1 MNNIIN
7 QHVLTPEQ
15 TELAEAKTNLSNA
28 LAEVKQEMSDI
39 ENYLQQLH
47 GESFCDFIH
56 KLLEHKE
63 DVQNYLSAA
72 RNYMAA
78 YSITRQRLI
87 SFADDEDIYFI
98 PRLLNPALLSLERI
112 MEILEKE
119 KDGVLRYKDQVSSE
133 TIKDVFACYYFFSSY
148 QIEIDA
154 IEHEYDKL
162 YDAIYCCKDEV
173 YGNRASLEFSR
184 IISVGDIFNIDS
196 MQLVKL
202 QPIEFKLHAS
212 VEINSRRIILSP
224 FSQVDNISIDNLKTS
239 ILQNIRKIIPDL
251 TEEEFTDQVHLA
263 KYIHHKRLLHH
274 QSNSIMAG
282 YYQLHQLEEI
292 KQTLLAAKTGV
303 KRGPKR
309 CTCFDDIDKEMLRE
323 VYQQV
328 YQQEKSVVK
337 KHDEFAAL
345 FLIGMAR
352 DNPMYLDRK
361 MAECHRVLSELF
373 KNIHFCLRTI
383 QRHWRQYISNA
394 AKHIQTWKDSVK
406 RIIMQLSVHNLYFQV
421 N

>member
-28 LAEVKQEMSDI
+28 LAEVKQEMHDV
-39 ENYLQQLH
+39 EEFLQQLR
-47 GESFCDFIH
+47 GAPFCEFIH
-56 KLLEHKE
+56 KVLEHKT
-63 DVQNYLSAA
+63 DLQNYLSAA
-72 RNYMAA
+72 KDYMIA
-78 YSITRQRLI
+78 YSCTRQRLI

-98 PRLLNPALLSLERI
+98 PHLLNPARLSIERI
-112 MEILEKE
+112 MEILNKE
-119 KDGVLRYKDQVSSE
+119 KDGVLKYKDQISPQ
-133 TIKDVFACYYFFSSY
+133 TIDDVFACYYFFSTY
-148 QIEIDA
+148 QAELEGINK
-154 IEHEYDKL
+154 EYYKL
-162 YDAIYCCKDEV
+162 YDAVYHSTDEG
-173 YGNRASLEFSR
+173 YAKRAKSETASLFDVYATKIWEILDFEVR
-184 IISVGDIFNIDS
+184 PKAR
-196 MQLVKL
+196 LKR
-202 QPIEFKLHAS
+202 IEFQFPSPRK
-212 VEINSRRIILSP
+212 IN
-224 FSQVDNISIDNLKTS
+224 NKSIDNLKIS
-239 ILQNIRKIIPDL
+239 ILQTVQQIAPDL

-292 KQTLLAAKTGV
+292 KQTLLATKTGV

-361 MAECHRVLSELF
+361 MAECHRVLSGLF

-383 QRHWRQYISNA
+383 QRRWREYISSTA
-394 AKHIQTWKDSVK
+394 EHIQTWKDSVK
-406 RIIMQLSVHNLYFQV
+406 RIIQQLSMYNLYFQV

>member
-28 LAEVKQEMSDI
+28 LAEVKQEMHDV
-39 ENYLQQLH
+39 EEFLQQLR
-47 GESFCDFIH
+47 GAPFCEFIH

-63 DVQNYLSAA
+63 DLQNYLSAA
-72 RNYMAA
+72 KDYMIA
-78 YSITRQRLI
+78 YSCTRQRLI

-98 PRLLNPALLSLERI
+98 PHLLNPARLSIERI
-112 MEILEKE
+112 MEILNKE
-119 KDGVLRYKDQVSSE
+119 KDGVLKYKDQVSPQ
-133 TIKDVFACYYFFSSY
+133 TINDVFACYYFFSTY
-148 QIEIDA
+148 QAELEGINK
-154 IEHEYDKL
+154 EYYKL
-162 YDAIYCCKDEV
+162 YDAVYHSTDEG
-173 YGNRASLEFSR
+173 YAKRAKSETASLFDVYATKIWEILDFEVR
-184 IISVGDIFNIDS
+184 PKAR
-196 MQLVKL
+196 LKR
-202 QPIEFKLHAS
+202 IEFQFPS
-212 VEINSRRIILSP
+212 PRQIN
-224 FSQVDNISIDNLKTS
+224 NKSIDNLKVS
-239 ILQNIRKIIPDL
+239 ILQTVQQIAPDL

-292 KQTLLAAKTGV
+292 KQTLLAATTGV

-361 MAECHRVLSELF
+361 MAECHRVLSGLF

-383 QRHWRQYISNA
+383 QRRWREYISNTA
-394 AKHIQTWKDSVK
+394 EHIQTWKDSVK
-406 RIIMQLSVHNLYFQV
+406 RIIQQLSMYNLYFQV

>member
-28 LAEVKQEMSDI
+28 LAEVKQEMHDV
-39 ENYLQQLH
+39 EEFLQQLR
-47 GESFCDFIH
+47 GAPFCDFIH
-56 KLLEHKE
+56 KVLEHKT
-63 DVQNYLSAA
+63 DLQNYLSAA
-72 RNYMAA
+72 KDYMIA
-78 YSITRQRLI
+78 YSCTRQRLI

-98 PRLLNPALLSLERI
+98 PHLLNPARLSIERI
-112 MEILEKE
+112 MEILNKE
-119 KDGVLRYKDQVSSE
+119 KDGVLKYKDQISPQ
-133 TIKDVFACYYFFSSY
+133 TINDVFACYYFFSTY
-148 QIEIDA
+148 QAELEGINK
-154 IEHEYDKL
+154 EYYKL
-162 YDAIYCCKDEV
+162 YDAVYHSTDEG
-173 YGNRASLEFSR
+173 YAKRAKSETASLFDVYATKIWEILDFEVR
-184 IISVGDIFNIDS
+184 PKTR
-196 MQLVKL
+196 LKR
-202 QPIEFKLHAS
+202 IEFQFPSPRK
-212 VEINSRRIILSP
+212 IN
-224 FSQVDNISIDNLKTS
+224 NKSIDNLKVS
-239 ILQNIRKIIPDL
+239 ILQTVQKIAPDL

-361 MAECHRVLSELF
+361 MAECHRVLSGLF

-383 QRHWRQYISNA
+383 QRRWREYISSTA
-394 AKHIQTWKDSVK
+394 EHIQTWKDSVK
-406 RIIMQLSVHNLYFQV
+406 RIILQLSVHNLYFQV

>member
-28 LAEVKQEMSDI
+28 LAEVKQEMHDV
-39 ENYLQQLH
+39 EEFLQQLR
-47 GESFCDFIH
+47 GAPFCEFIH
-56 KLLEHKE
+56 KLLEHKT
-63 DVQNYLSAA
+63 DLQNYLSAA
-72 RNYMAA
+72 KDYMIA
-78 YSITRQRLI
+78 YSCTRQRLI

-98 PRLLNPALLSLERI
+98 PHLLNPARLSIERI
-112 MEILEKE
+112 MEILNKE
-119 KDGVLRYKDQVSSE
+119 KDGVLKYKDQVSPQ
-133 TIKDVFACYYFFSSY
+133 TINDVFACYYFFSTY
-148 QIEIDA
+148 QAELEGINK
-154 IEHEYDKL
+154 EYYKL
-162 YDAIYCCKDEV
+162 YDAVYHSTDEG
-173 YGNRASLEFSR
+173 YAKRAKSETASLFDVYATKIWEILDFEVR
-184 IISVGDIFNIDS
+184 PKAR
-196 MQLVKL
+196 LKR
-202 QPIEFKLHAS
+202 IEFQFPS
-212 VEINSRRIILSP
+212 PRQIN
-224 FSQVDNISIDNLKTS
+224 NKSIDNLKVS
-239 ILQNIRKIIPDL
+239 ILQTVQKIAPDL

-282 YYQLHQLEEI
+282 YYQLHHLEEI

-337 KHDEFAAL
+337 KHDEFSAL

-361 MAECHRVLSELF
+361 MAECHRVLSGLF

-383 QRHWRQYISNA
+383 QRRWREYISNTA
-394 AKHIQTWKDSVK
+394 EHIQTWKDSVK
-406 RIIMQLSVHNLYFQV
+406 RIIQQLGVYNLYFQV

>member
-15 TELAEAKTNLSNA
+15 KELAEAKTNLSNA
-28 LAEVKQEMSDI
+28 LAEVKQEMHDV
-39 ENYLQQLH
+39 EEFLQQLR
-47 GESFCDFIH
+47 GVPFCDFIH
-56 KLLEHKE
+56 KVLEHKT
-63 DVQNYLSAA
+63 DLQNYLSAA

-98 PRLLNPALLSLERI
+98 PHLLNPARLSIERI
-112 MEILEKE
+112 MEILNKE
-119 KDGVLRYKDQVSSE
+119 KDGVLKYKDQVSPQ
-133 TIKDVFACYYFFSSY
+133 TINDVFACYYFFSTY
-148 QIEIDA
+148 QAELEGINK
-154 IEHEYDKL
+154 EYYKL
-162 YDAIYCCKDEV
+162 YDAVYHSTDEG
-173 YGNRASLEFSR
+173 YAKRAKSETASLFDVYATKIWEILDFEVR
-184 IISVGDIFNIDS
+184 PKAR
-196 MQLVKL
+196 LKR
-202 QPIEFKLHAS
+202 IEFQFPSPRK
-212 VEINSRRIILSP
+212 IN
-224 FSQVDNISIDNLKTS
+224 NKSIDNLKVS
-239 ILQNIRKIIPDL
+239 ILQTVQKIAPDL

-337 KHDEFAAL
+337 KHDEFATL

-361 MAECHRVLSELF
+361 MAECHRVLSGLF

-383 QRHWRQYISNA
+383 QRRWREYISSTA
-394 AKHIQTWKDSVK
+394 EHVQTWKDSVK
-406 RIIMQLSVHNLYFQV
+406 RIILQLSVHNLYFQV

>member
-15 TELAEAKTNLSNA
+15 KELAEAKTNLSEA
-28 LAEVKQEMSDI
+28 LNEVKHEMSDI

-63 DVQNYLSAA
+63 DLQNYLSAA
-72 RNYMAA
+72 KDYMIA
-78 YSITRQRLI
+78 YSCTRQRLI

-98 PRLLNPALLSLERI
+98 PHLLNPARLSIERI
-112 MEILEKE
+112 MEILNKE
-119 KDGVLRYKDQVSSE
+119 KDGVLKYKDQVSPQ
-133 TIKDVFACYYFFSSY
+133 TINDVFACYYFFSTY
-148 QIEIDA
+148 QAELEGINK
-154 IEHEYDKL
+154 EYYKL
-162 YDAIYCCKDEV
+162 YDAVYHSTDEG
-173 YGNRASLEFSR
+173 YAKRAKSETASLFDVYATKIWEILDFEVR
-184 IISVGDIFNIDS
+184 PKAR
-196 MQLVKL
+196 LKR
-202 QPIEFKLHAS
+202 IEFQFPSPRK
-212 VEINSRRIILSP
+212 IN
-224 FSQVDNISIDNLKTS
+224 NKSIDNLKVS
-239 ILQNIRKIIPDL
+239 ILQTVQKIAPDL

-361 MAECHRVLSELF
+361 MAECHRVLSGLF

-406 RIIMQLSVHNLYFQV
+406 RIIQQLGVYNLYFQV

>member
-28 LAEVKQEMSDI
+28 LAEVKQEMHDV
-39 ENYLQQLH
+39 EEFLQQLR
-47 GESFCDFIH
+47 GAPFCDFIH
-56 KLLEHKE
+56 KVLEHKT
-63 DVQNYLSAA
+63 DLQNYLSAA
-72 RNYMAA
+72 KDYMIA
-78 YSITRQRLI
+78 YSCTRQRLI

-98 PRLLNPALLSLERI
+98 PHLLNPARLSIERI
-112 MEILEKE
+112 MEILNKE
-119 KDGVLRYKDQVSSE
+119 KDGVLKYKDQVSPQ
-133 TIKDVFACYYFFSSY
+133 TINDVFACYYFFSTY
-148 QIEIDA
+148 QAELEGINK
-154 IEHEYDKL
+154 EYYKL
-162 YDAIYCCKDEV
+162 YDAVYHSTDEG
-173 YGNRASLEFSR
+173 YAKRAKSETASLFDVYATKIWEILDFEVR
-184 IISVGDIFNIDS
+184 PKAR
-196 MQLVKL
+196 LKR
-202 QPIEFKLHAS
+202 IEFQFPS
-212 VEINSRRIILSP
+212 PRQIN
-224 FSQVDNISIDNLKTS
+224 NKSIDNLKVS
-239 ILQNIRKIIPDL
+239 ILQTVQQIAPDL

-337 KHDEFAAL
+337 KHDEFATL
-345 FLIGMAR
+345 FLIGMTQ

-361 MAECHRVLSELF
+361 MAECHRVLSGLF

-383 QRHWRQYISNA
+383 QRRWREYISSTA
-394 AKHIQTWKDSVK
+394 EHIQTWKDSVK
-406 RIIMQLSVHNLYFQV
+406 RIIQQLSMYNLYFQV

>member
-15 TELAEAKTNLSNA
+15 KELAEAKTNLSNA
-28 LAEVKQEMSDI
+28 LAEVKQEMHDV
-39 ENYLQQLH
+39 EEFLQQLR
-47 GESFCDFIH
+47 GAPFCDFIH
-56 KLLEHKE
+56 KVLEHKT
-63 DVQNYLSAA
+63 DLQNYLSAA
-72 RNYMAA
+72 KDYMIA
-78 YSITRQRLI
+78 YSCTRQRLI

-98 PRLLNPALLSLERI
+98 PHLLNPARLSIERI
-112 MEILEKE
+112 MEILNKE
-119 KDGVLRYKDQVSSE
+119 KDGVLKYKDQISPQ
-133 TIKDVFACYYFFSSY
+133 TINDVFACYYFFSNY
-148 QIEIDA
+148 QAELEGINK
-154 IEHEYDKL
+154 EYYKL
-162 YDAIYCCKDEV
+162 YDAVYHSTDEG
-173 YGNRASLEFSR
+173 YAKRAKSETASLFDVYATKIWEILDFEVR
-184 IISVGDIFNIDS
+184 PKAR
-196 MQLVKL
+196 LKR
-202 QPIEFKLHAS
+202 IEFQFPSPRK
-212 VEINSRRIILSP
+212 IN
-224 FSQVDNISIDNLKTS
+224 NKSIDNLKVS
-239 ILQNIRKIIPDL
+239 ILQTVQKIAPDL

-361 MAECHRVLSELF
+361 MAECHRVLSGLF

-383 QRHWRQYISNA
+383 QRRWREYISSTA
-394 AKHIQTWKDSVK
+394 EHIQTWKDSVK
-406 RIIMQLSVHNLYFQV
+406 RIIQQLSMYNLYFQV

>member
-28 LAEVKQEMSDI
+28 LAEVKQEMHDV
-39 ENYLQQLH
+39 EEFLQQLR
-47 GESFCDFIH
+47 GAPFCDFIH
-56 KLLEHKE
+56 KVLEHKT
-63 DVQNYLSAA
+63 DLQNYLSAA
-72 RNYMAA
+72 KDYMIA
-78 YSITRQRLI
+78 YSCTRQRLI

-98 PRLLNPALLSLERI
+98 PHLLNPARLSIERI
-112 MEILEKE
+112 MEILNKE
-119 KDGVLRYKDQVSSE
+119 KDGVLKYKDQVSPQ
-133 TIKDVFACYYFFSSY
+133 TINDVFACYYFFSTY
-148 QIEIDA
+148 QAELEGINK
-154 IEHEYDKL
+154 EYYKL
-162 YDAIYCCKDEV
+162 YDAVYHSTDEG
-173 YGNRASLEFSR
+173 YAKRAKSETASLFDVYATKIWEILDFEVR
-184 IISVGDIFNIDS
+184 PKAR
-196 MQLVKL
+196 LKR
-202 QPIEFKLHAS
+202 IEFQFPSPRK
-212 VEINSRRIILSP
+212 IN
-224 FSQVDNISIDNLKTS
+224 NKSIDNLKVS
-239 ILQNIRKIIPDL
+239 ILQTVQKIAPDL

-361 MAECHRVLSELF
+361 MAECHRVLSGLF

-383 QRHWRQYISNA
+383 QRRWREYISSTA
-394 AKHIQTWKDSVK
+394 EHVQTWKDSVK
-406 RIIMQLSVHNLYFQV
+406 RIIQQLGVYNLYFQV

>member
-15 TELAEAKTNLSNA
+15 TELAEAKTNLSSA

-63 DVQNYLSAA
+63 DLQNYLSAA
-72 RNYMAA
+72 KDYMIA
-78 YSITRQRLI
+78 YSCTRQRLI

-98 PRLLNPALLSLERI
+98 PHLLNPARLSIERI
-112 MEILEKE
+112 MEILNKE
-119 KDGVLRYKDQVSSE
+119 KDGVLKYKDQVSPQ
-133 TIKDVFACYYFFSSY
+133 TINDVFACYYFFSTY
-148 QIEIDA
+148 QAELKGINK
-154 IEHEYDKL
+154 EYYKL

-173 YGNRASLEFSR
+173 YAKRAKSETASLFDVYATKIWEILDFEVR
-184 IISVGDIFNIDS
+184 PKAR
-196 MQLVKL
+196 LKR
-202 QPIEFKLHAS
+202 IEFQFPSPRK
-212 VEINSRRIILSP
+212 IN
-224 FSQVDNISIDNLKTS
+224 NKSIDNLKVS
-239 ILQNIRKIIPDL
+239 ILQTVQKIAPDL

-361 MAECHRVLSELF
+361 MAECHRVLSGLF

-383 QRHWRQYISNA
+383 QRRWREYISSTA
-394 AKHIQTWKDSVK
+394 EHIQTWKDSVK
-406 RIIMQLSVHNLYFQV
+406 RIILQLSVHNLYFQV

>member
-1 MNNIIN
+1 
-7 QHVLTPEQ
+7 
-15 TELAEAKTNLSNA
+15 
-28 LAEVKQEMSDI
+28 
-39 ENYLQQLH
+39 
-47 GESFCDFIH
+47 
-56 KLLEHKE
+56 LEHKT
-63 DVQNYLSAA
+63 DLQNYLSAA
-72 RNYMAA
+72 KDYMIA
-78 YSITRQRLI
+78 YSCTRQRLI

-98 PRLLNPALLSLERI
+98 PHLLNPARLSIERI
-112 MEILEKE
+112 MEILNKE
-119 KDGVLRYKDQVSSE
+119 KDGVLKYKDQVSPQ
-133 TIKDVFACYYFFSSY
+133 TINDVFACYYFFSTY
-148 QIEIDA
+148 QAELEGINK
-154 IEHEYDKL
+154 EYYKL
-162 YDAIYCCKDEV
+162 YDAVYHSTDEG
-173 YGNRASLEFSR
+173 YAKRAKSETASLFDVYATKIWEILDFEVR
-184 IISVGDIFNIDS
+184 PKAR
-196 MQLVKL
+196 LKR
-202 QPIEFKLHAS
+202 IEFQFPS
-212 VEINSRRIILSP
+212 PRQIN
-224 FSQVDNISIDNLKTS
+224 NKSIDNLKVS
-239 ILQNIRKIIPDL
+239 ILQTVQKIAPDL

-361 MAECHRVLSELF
+361 MAECHRVLSGLF

-383 QRHWRQYISNA
+383 QRRWREYISSTA
-394 AKHIQTWKDSVK
+394 EHIQTWKDSVK
-406 RIIMQLSVHNLYFQV
+406 RIIQQLSVHNLYFQV

>member
-7 QHVLTPEQ
+7 QHVLTSEQ

-28 LAEVKQEMSDI
+28 LAEVKQEMHDV
-39 ENYLQQLH
+39 EEFLQQLR
-47 GESFCDFIH
+47 GAPFCDFIH
-56 KLLEHKE
+56 KVLEHKT
-63 DVQNYLSAA
+63 DLQNYLSAA
-72 RNYMAA
+72 KDYMIA
-78 YSITRQRLI
+78 YSCTRQRLI

-98 PRLLNPALLSLERI
+98 PHLLNPARLSIERI
-112 MEILEKE
+112 MEILNIE
-119 KDGVLRYKDQVSSE
+119 KDGVLKYKDQISPQ
-133 TIKDVFACYYFFSSY
+133 TINDVFACYYFFSIYHAELES
-148 QIEIDA
+148 INK
-154 IEHEYDKL
+154 EYYKL
-162 YDAIYCCKDEV
+162 YDAVYHSTDEG
-173 YGNRASLEFSR
+173 YAKRAKSETASLFDVYATKIWE
-184 IISVGDIFNIDS
+184 IFDFEVRPKTR
-196 MQLVKL
+196 LKR
-202 QPIEFKLHAS
+202 IEFQFRS
-212 VEINSRRIILSP
+212 PRQIN
-224 FSQVDNISIDNLKTS
+224 NKSIDNLKVS
-239 ILQNIRKIIPDL
+239 ILQTVQQIAPDL

-292 KQTLLAAKTGV
+292 KKNLLAAKTGV

-361 MAECHRVLSELF
+361 MAECHRVLSGLF

-383 QRHWRQYISNA
+383 QRRWREYISNTA
-394 AKHIQTWKDSVK
+394 EHVQTWKDCVK
-406 RIIMQLSVHNLYFQV
+406 RIILQLSVHNLYFQV

>member
-28 LAEVKQEMSDI
+28 LAEVKQEMHDV
-39 ENYLQQLH
+39 EEFLQQLR
-47 GESFCDFIH
+47 GAPFCEFIH

-63 DVQNYLSAA
+63 DLQNYLSAA
-72 RNYMAA
+72 KDYMIA
-78 YSITRQRLI
+78 YSCTRQRLI

-98 PRLLNPALLSLERI
+98 PHLLNPARLSIERI
-112 MEILEKE
+112 MEILNKE
-119 KDGVLRYKDQVSSE
+119 KDGVLKYKDQVSPQ
-133 TIKDVFACYYFFSSY
+133 TINDVFACYYFFSTY
-148 QIEIDA
+148 QAELEGINK
-154 IEHEYDKL
+154 EYYKL
-162 YDAIYCCKDEV
+162 YDAVYHSTDEG
-173 YGNRASLEFSR
+173 YAKRAKSETASLFDVYATKIWEILDFEVR
-184 IISVGDIFNIDS
+184 PKAR
-196 MQLVKL
+196 LKR
-202 QPIEFKLHAS
+202 IEFQFPS
-212 VEINSRRIILSP
+212 PRQIN
-224 FSQVDNISIDNLKTS
+224 NKSIDNLKVS
-239 ILQNIRKIIPDL
+239 ILQTVQQIAPDL

-292 KQTLLAAKTGV
+292 KQTLLAATTGV

-361 MAECHRVLSELF
+361 MAECHRVLSGLF

-383 QRHWRQYISNA
+383 QRRWREYISSTA
-394 AKHIQTWKDSVK
+394 EHVQTWKDSVK
-406 RIIMQLSVHNLYFQV
+406 RIILQLSVHNLYFQV

>member
-15 TELAEAKTNLSNA
+15 KELAEAKTNLSEA
-28 LAEVKQEMSDI
+28 LNEVKHEMSDI

-63 DVQNYLSAA
+63 DLQNYLSAA
-72 RNYMAA
+72 KDYMIA
-78 YSITRQRLI
+78 YSCTRQRLI

-98 PRLLNPALLSLERI
+98 PHLLNPARLSIERI
-112 MEILEKE
+112 MEILNKE
-119 KDGVLRYKDQVSSE
+119 KDGVLKYKDQVSPQ
-133 TIKDVFACYYFFSSY
+133 TINDVFACYYFFSTY
-148 QIEIDA
+148 QAELEGINK
-154 IEHEYDKL
+154 EYYKL
-162 YDAIYCCKDEV
+162 YDAVYHSTDEG
-173 YGNRASLEFSR
+173 YAKRAKSETASLFDVYATKIWEILDFEVR
-184 IISVGDIFNIDS
+184 PKAR
-196 MQLVKL
+196 LKR
-202 QPIEFKLHAS
+202 IEFQFPSPRK
-212 VEINSRRIILSP
+212 IN
-224 FSQVDNISIDNLKTS
+224 NKSIDNLKVS
-239 ILQNIRKIIPDL
+239 ILQTVQKIAPDL

-361 MAECHRVLSELF
+361 MAECHRVLSGLF

-383 QRHWRQYISNA
+383 QRRWREYISSTA
-394 AKHIQTWKDSVK
+394 EHIQTWKDSVK
-406 RIIMQLSVHNLYFQV
+406 RIIQQLSMYNLYFQV

>member
-15 TELAEAKTNLSNA
+15 TELAEAKTNLSSA
-28 LAEVKQEMSDI
+28 LAEVKQEMHDV
-39 ENYLQQLH
+39 EEFLQQLR
-47 GESFCDFIH
+47 GAPFCDFIH
-56 KLLEHKE
+56 KILEHKT
-63 DVQNYLSAA
+63 DLQNYLSAA
-72 RNYMAA
+72 KDYMIA
-78 YSITRQRLI
+78 YSCTRQRLI

-98 PRLLNPALLSLERI
+98 PHLLNPARLSIERI
-112 MEILEKE
+112 MEILNKE
-119 KDGVLRYKDQVSSE
+119 KDGVLKYKDQVSPQ
-133 TIKDVFACYYFFSSY
+133 TINDVFACYYFFSTY
-148 QIEIDA
+148 QAELEGINK
-154 IEHEYDKL
+154 EYYKL
-162 YDAIYCCKDEV
+162 YDAVYHSTDEG
-173 YGNRASLEFSR
+173 YAKRAKSETASLFDVYATKIWEILDFEVR
-184 IISVGDIFNIDS
+184 PKAR
-196 MQLVKL
+196 LKR
-202 QPIEFKLHAS
+202 IEFQFPSPRK
-212 VEINSRRIILSP
+212 IN
-224 FSQVDNISIDNLKTS
+224 NKSIDNLKVS
-239 ILQNIRKIIPDL
+239 ILQTVQKIAPDL

-361 MAECHRVLSELF
+361 MAECHRVLSGLF

-406 RIIMQLSVHNLYFQV
+406 RIIQQLGVYNLYFQV

>member
-28 LAEVKQEMSDI
+28 LAEVKQEMHDV
-39 ENYLQQLH
+39 EEFLQQLR
-47 GESFCDFIH
+47 GAPFCEFIH
-56 KLLEHKE
+56 KVLEHKT
-63 DVQNYLSAA
+63 DLQNYLSAA
-72 RNYMAA
+72 KDYMIA
-78 YSITRQRLI
+78 YSCTRQRLI

-98 PRLLNPALLSLERI
+98 PHLLNPARLSIERI
-112 MEILEKE
+112 MEILNKE
-119 KDGVLRYKDQVSSE
+119 KDGVLKYKDQVSTQ
-133 TIKDVFACYYFFSSY
+133 TINDVFACYYFFSTY
-148 QIEIDA
+148 QAELEGINK
-154 IEHEYDKL
+154 EYYKL
-162 YDAIYCCKDEV
+162 YDAVYHSTDEG
-173 YGNRASLEFSR
+173 YAKRAKSETASLFDVYATKIWEILDFEVR
-184 IISVGDIFNIDS
+184 PKAR
-196 MQLVKL
+196 LKR
-202 QPIEFKLHAS
+202 IEFQFPS
-212 VEINSRRIILSP
+212 PRQIN
-224 FSQVDNISIDNLKTS
+224 NKSIDNLKVS
-239 ILQNIRKIIPDL
+239 ILQTVQKIAPDL

-361 MAECHRVLSELF
+361 MAECHRVLSGLF

-383 QRHWRQYISNA
+383 QRRWREYISSTA
-394 AKHIQTWKDSVK
+394 EHIQTWKDSVK
-406 RIIMQLSVHNLYFQV
+406 RIIQQLSMYNLYFQV

>member
-28 LAEVKQEMSDI
+28 LAEVKQEMHDV
-39 ENYLQQLH
+39 EEFLQQLR
-47 GESFCDFIH
+47 GAPFCEFIH

-63 DVQNYLSAA
+63 DLQNYLSAA
-72 RNYMAA
+72 KDYMIA
-78 YSITRQRLI
+78 YSCTRQRLI

-98 PRLLNPALLSLERI
+98 PHLLNPARLSIERI
-112 MEILEKE
+112 MEILNKE
-119 KDGVLRYKDQVSSE
+119 KDGVLKYKDQVSPQ
-133 TIKDVFACYYFFSSY
+133 TINDVFACYYFFSTY
-148 QIEIDA
+148 QAELEGINK
-154 IEHEYDKL
+154 EYYKL
-162 YDAIYCCKDEV
+162 YDAVYHSTDEG
-173 YGNRASLEFSR
+173 YAKRAKLETASLFDVYATKIWEILDFEVR
-184 IISVGDIFNIDS
+184 PKAR
-196 MQLVKL
+196 LKR
-202 QPIEFKLHAS
+202 IEFQFPS
-212 VEINSRRIILSP
+212 PRQIN
-224 FSQVDNISIDNLKTS
+224 NKSIDNLKVS
-239 ILQNIRKIIPDL
+239 ILQTVQQIAPDL

-292 KQTLLAAKTGV
+292 KQTLLAATTGV

-361 MAECHRVLSELF
+361 MAECHRVLSGLF

-383 QRHWRQYISNA
+383 QRRWREYISNTA
-394 AKHIQTWKDSVK
+394 EHIQTWKDSVK
-406 RIIMQLSVHNLYFQV
+406 RIILQLSVHNLYFQV

>member
-28 LAEVKQEMSDI
+28 LAEVKQEMHDV
-39 ENYLQQLH
+39 EEFLQQLR
-47 GESFCDFIH
+47 GAPFCDFIH
-56 KLLEHKE
+56 KVLEHKT
-63 DVQNYLSAA
+63 DLQNYLSAA
-72 RNYMAA
+72 KDYMIA
-78 YSITRQRLI
+78 YSCTRQRLI

-98 PRLLNPALLSLERI
+98 PHLLNPARLSIERI
-112 MEILEKE
+112 MEILNKE
-119 KDGVLRYKDQVSSE
+119 KDGVLKYKDQVSPQ
-133 TIKDVFACYYFFSSY
+133 TINDVFACYYFFSTY
-148 QIEIDA
+148 QAELEGINK
-154 IEHEYDKL
+154 EYYKL
-162 YDAIYCCKDEV
+162 YDAVYHSTDEG
-173 YGNRASLEFSR
+173 YAKRAKSETASLFDVYATKIWEILDFEVR
-184 IISVGDIFNIDS
+184 PKAR
-196 MQLVKL
+196 LKR
-202 QPIEFKLHAS
+202 IEFQFPS
-212 VEINSRRIILSP
+212 PRQIN
-224 FSQVDNISIDNLKTS
+224 NKSIDNLKVS
-239 ILQNIRKIIPDL
+239 ILQTVQKIAPDL

-361 MAECHRVLSELF
+361 MAECHRVLSGLF

-383 QRHWRQYISNA
+383 QRRWREYISSTA
-394 AKHIQTWKDSVK
+394 EHIQTWKDSVK
-406 RIIMQLSVHNLYFQV
+406 RIILQLSVHNLYFQV

>member
-15 TELAEAKTNLSNA
+15 TELAEAKTNLSSA
-28 LAEVKQEMSDI
+28 LAEVKQEMHDV
-39 ENYLQQLH
+39 EEFLQQLR
-47 GESFCDFIH
+47 GAPFCDFIH
-56 KLLEHKE
+56 KILEHKT
-63 DVQNYLSAA
+63 DLQNYLSAA
-72 RNYMAA
+72 KDYMIA
-78 YSITRQRLI
+78 YSCTRQRLI

-98 PRLLNPALLSLERI
+98 PHLLNPARLSIERI
-112 MEILEKE
+112 MEILNKE
-119 KDGVLRYKDQVSSE
+119 KDGVLKYKDQVSPQ
-133 TIKDVFACYYFFSSY
+133 TINDVFACYYFFSTY
-148 QIEIDA
+148 QAELEGINK
-154 IEHEYDKL
+154 EYYKL
-162 YDAIYCCKDEV
+162 YDAVYHSTDEG
-173 YGNRASLEFSR
+173 YAKRAKSETASLFDVYATKIWEILDFEVR
-184 IISVGDIFNIDS
+184 PKAR
-196 MQLVKL
+196 LKR
-202 QPIEFKLHAS
+202 IEFQFPSPRK
-212 VEINSRRIILSP
+212 IN
-224 FSQVDNISIDNLKTS
+224 NKSIDNLKVS
-239 ILQNIRKIIPDL
+239 ILQTVQKIAPDL

-361 MAECHRVLSELF
+361 MAECHRVLSGLF

-383 QRHWRQYISNA
+383 QRRWREYISSTA
-394 AKHIQTWKDSVK
+394 EHIQTWKDSVK
-406 RIIMQLSVHNLYFQV
+406 RIIQQLSMYNLYFQV